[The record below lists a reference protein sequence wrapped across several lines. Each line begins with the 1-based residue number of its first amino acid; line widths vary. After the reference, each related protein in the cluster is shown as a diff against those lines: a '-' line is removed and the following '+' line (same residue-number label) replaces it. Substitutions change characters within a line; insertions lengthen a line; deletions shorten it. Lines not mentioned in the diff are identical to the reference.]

1 MKEVELPLRV
11 AINNSE
17 DVYNM
22 IILTDGEQYYE
33 ILDVRSD
40 KESILHMFT
49 NEDLEDIF
57 WTQEYFVQQIY
68 KHEQDN

>member
-33 ILDVRSD
+33 ILDIRSD
-40 KESILHMFT
+40 KESILHLFT
-49 NEDLEDIF
+49 NEDLEEIF

>member
-11 AINNSE
+11 AINNNE

-49 NEDLEDIF
+49 NEDLEEIF

>member
-17 DVYNM
+17 DVYDM

>member
-11 AINNSE
+11 AINNNE

-40 KESILHMFT
+40 KESILHLFT
-49 NEDLEDIF
+49 NEYLEEIF

>member
-11 AINNSE
+11 AINNNE

-40 KESILHMFT
+40 KESILHLFT
-49 NEDLEDIF
+49 NEDLEEIF
-57 WTQEYFVQQIY
+57 WAQEYFVQQIY
-68 KHEQDN
+68 NHEQDN

>member
-1 MKEVELPLRV
+1 
-11 AINNSE
+11 
-17 DVYNM
+17 M

-33 ILDVRSD
+33 ILDIRSD

>member
-1 MKEVELPLRV
+1 MKEVEQPLRV
-11 AINNSE
+11 ATNNNE

-49 NEDLEDIF
+49 NEDLEEIF

>member
-11 AINNSE
+11 AINNNE

-40 KESILHMFT
+40 KESILHLFT
-49 NEDLEDIF
+49 NEDLEEIF

>member
-1 MKEVELPLRV
+1 MREVELPLRV

-33 ILDVRSD
+33 ILDIRSD

-49 NEDLEDIF
+49 NEDLEEIF

>member
-11 AINNSE
+11 AINNNE

-40 KESILHMFT
+40 KGSILHLFT
-49 NEDLEDIF
+49 NEDLEEIF
-57 WTQEYFVQQIY
+57 WAQEYFVQQIY
-68 KHEQDN
+68 NHEQDN

>member
-33 ILDVRSD
+33 ILDIRSD

>member
-11 AINNSE
+11 AINNNE

-40 KESILHMFT
+40 KESILHLFT
-49 NEDLEDIF
+49 NEDLEEMF
-57 WTQEYFVQQIY
+57 WTQEHFVQQIY